1 MIDNTLSFNNEVYRK
16 LFHISSLII
25 PLVYLFIDF
34 TYFIIFLFILTIL
47 LLSINLT
54 YSKIIDLLNSKINFD
69 FIIRD
74 YEKNS
79 LWSASYMII
88 TFFFISLIFSKD
100 IVILSMFI
108 GSISD
113 PLAAL
118 FGQKFGRIKLIH
130 NKTLEG
136 TYIFIISS
144 FLIVCSFTSFI
155 STYLLIICILIALTE
170 LITPMK
176 YDNVTIPIISTILFT
191 IFKLF

>member
-47 LLSINLT
+47 LLSMNLT

-144 FLIVCSFTSFI
+144 FLIACSFASFI

>member
-47 LLSINLT
+47 LLSMNLT